1 MTIALITPRRPA
13 CYGMG
18 CPRHQDCQLYA
29 AVEETS
35 PDHTMATC
43 DDGEGGRPHFQPVQ
57 EIAQEEGAC

>member
-18 CPRHQDCQLYA
+18 CPRHQECQRYA

-43 DDGEGGRPHFQPVQ
+43 DELGKRTWPSFHPIKAKEN
-57 EIAQEEGAC
+57 A

>member
-18 CPRHQDCQLYA
+18 CPRHQDCQRYA

-43 DDGEGGRPHFQPVQ
+43 DER
-57 EIAQEEGAC
+57 GAKNWPLFVRIEVKESVNA

>member
-18 CPRHQDCQLYA
+18 CPRHQDCQRYA

-43 DDGEGGRPHFQPVQ
+43 DERGARDWPLFVRI
-57 EIAQEEGAC
+57 EIKEEA

>member
-1 MTIALITPRRPA
+1 MTIAPITTTRPA

-18 CPRHQDCQLYA
+18 GCPHHLECQRYA

-43 DDGEGGRPHFQPVQ
+43 DERGARDWPLFVRI
-57 EIAQEEGAC
+57 EIKEEA

>member
-18 CPRHQDCQLYA
+18 CPRHQDCQRYA
-29 AVEETS
+29 AVEETG

-43 DDGEGGRPHFQPVQ
+43 DELGDRTWPRFVRIEQKESVN
-57 EIAQEEGAC
+57 A